1 MSGRLEKEVKY
12 KVDCS
17 VLNDLLERLRTL
29 GAKLVGPLREE
40 DTYYNHPCRDFAS
53 TDEAVRIRVSSG
65 KTILTYK
72 GPRLDSGPVKRRV
85 ELEARV
91 NGPLPEILEKLGFRR
106 VARVVKDRFY
116 AEYRGHTVSLDRVEG
131 LGCYV
136 EVEGPNPDDVFRELG
151 ISGKQVEETYLEL
164 LLKKLGE
171 A

>member
-12 KVDCS
+12 EVDCR
-17 VLNDLLERLRTL
+17 VLNDLLERLRAL

-91 NGPLPEILEKLGFRR
+91 DGPLHEILEKLGFRM
-106 VARVVKDRFY
+106 VAKVVKDRFY
-116 AEYRGHTVSLDRVEG
+116 AEHKGHTVSLDRVEG

-136 EVEGPNPDDVFRELG
+136 EVEGSNPEGIVRELG
-151 ISGKQVEETYLEL
+151 ISGKLVEETYLEL

-171 A
+171 G

>member
-1 MSGRLEKEVKY
+1 MSSRLESEVKY
-12 KVDCS
+12 EVDCS
-17 VLNDLLERLRTL
+17 VLNDLLERLRAL
-29 GAKLVGPLREE
+29 GAKIEGPLREE

-91 NGPLPEILEKLGFRR
+91 DGPLPEILEKLGFRR
-106 VARVVKDRFY
+106 VANVVKDRFY
-116 AEYRGHTVSLDRVEG
+116 AEFNDHTISLDRVEG
-131 LGCYV
+131 LGCYI
-136 EVEGPNPDDVFRELG
+136 EVEGPDPEGIVRELG
-151 ISGKQVEETYLEL
+151 IIGRLVEETYLEL

-171 A
+171 G